1 VPVPFPF
8 ARLNAL
14 QPAVNIPTVYQTH
27 VFAKLHKQ
35 NKNRLR
41 LKKLIEALKSKGSNC
56 NAGSS
61 QVLGAFGNLSFD
73 K

>member
-14 QPAVNIPTVYQTH
+14 QPAVKHSHSLSDH

-35 NKNRLR
+35 NEN
-41 LKKLIEALKSKGSNC
+41 
-56 NAGSS
+56 
-61 QVLGAFGNLSFD
+61 
-73 K
+73 